1 TTHSVDQ
8 SNTSANGFIFYE
20 QGVLAPNVTGAPAN
34 SLNPSPLGLPS
45 NRTLASIVNPSVTF
59 QLQPYGTSAAN
70 NNNSLIIE
78 QTVGSAQATG
88 TLTLTTPA
96 SFRSISVV
104 DVAGSGAGTFTIT
117 ANFVGGTSTTFQTGT
132 PPTNNFTAPDWFNN
146 T

>member
-1 TTHSVDQ
+1 PQPILRGTGPLAMRTTHSVDQ
-8 SNTSANGFIFYE
+8 SNASANGFIFYA

-78 QTVGSAQATG
+78 QTVGQPAATG
-88 TLTLTTPA
+88 TLTLATPA
-96 SFRSISVV
+96 SFRS
-104 DVAGSGAGTFTIT
+104 
-117 ANFVGGTSTTFQTGT
+117 
-132 PPTNNFTAPDWFNN
+132 
-146 T
+146 